1 MPIIQYGLAQTSIY
15 LSDTSGASAIWPT
28 SGFYL
33 ASLLIFGWRISPAI
47 FLAEIVGNSL
57 FYETASAIMLI
68 SLVDGT
74 EILILGFLI
83 QRWIGHH
90 QLLNRSQDFFKF
102 LVIVLGLTAISSTLA
117 TGVLCLHGISS
128 WSDFIAT
135 WRLWYVAIF
144 GGLTIVTPALLS
156 WAHWEN
162 RRQWGSLQ
170 VGEFALLLGATIGIS
185 SLSFW
190 QEYAFEYMT
199 LPLLMW
205 CAFRFRQQEST
216 LLVFVIDS
224 IAVFATRQ
232 GFGPFVREDLTQS
245 LILLQSF
252 ILVVGLTGYTLCAI
266 VNENRQA
273 ALKLTRANDE
283 LEQRVAE
290 RTSELAIAKEEADYA
305 NQAKSDFLASMS
317 HELRTPLNGILGY
330 AQILERSQ
338 LPSQKQRNGVNLIY
352 QCGSHLLDL
361 INEVLDLSK
370 IEARK
375 LELLPTPIYLPALLQ
390 SVVEM
395 CKVRAEGK
403 GIDFF
408 YRASSR
414 LPEGVTVD
422 DKRLRQVLLNLLG
435 NGIKFTDC
443 GSVALEVEVLEL
455 SETQVSLL
463 FQVIDTGMG
472 IAEEDLQKLFEAFEQ
487 VGDRKKQSEGTG
499 LGLAISQRIVGLMG
513 GTIAVKSK
521 LEEGSEFSFTLELPL
536 AKNWAQRQGTI
547 ETGDRIVGYQGD
559 RRRIL
564 IVDDRWENRAVL
576 SNLLEP
582 LDFMTVEAE
591 NGREGLEKLREWQ
604 PDLLITDLAMPVMD
618 GFEFIDHIRSMQD
631 LRHHKIVVSS
641 ASVSQVDQQ
650 QALNSGGDR
659 FLSKPVNVEELFAVI
674 SDCLDLEWLRETP
687 EPKSLIEDN
696 RQSQETTTSE
706 KRLPPLEYL
715 EELLGI
721 ARQADTM
728 GIGAKIATW
737 ESCYQEFAQ
746 PILKLA
752 NEFKIEEIEDL
763 LQQYSTPEVPNRE
776 IK

>member
-1 MPIIQYGLAQTSIY
+1 MSIY
-15 LSDTSGASAIWPT
+15 LSDTSEASAIWPT

-33 ASLLIFGWRISPAI
+33 ASLLIFGWRIWPAL

-57 FYETASAIMLI
+57 FYETASAIASI
-68 SLVDGT
+68 SLVDGS

-90 QLLNRSQDFFKF
+90 QLLDRSQDFFKF
-102 LVIVLGLTAISSTLA
+102 LAIVLGLTAISSTLA
-117 TGVLCLHGISS
+117 TGVLCLHGISP
-128 WSDFIAT
+128 WSDFMTT
-135 WRLWYVAIF
+135 WRLWYVAIL
-144 GGLTIVTPALLS
+144 GGSTIVTPALLS
-156 WAHWEN
+156 WAHWQN
-162 RRQWGSLQ
+162 RRRWGSLQ
-170 VGEFALLLGATIGIS
+170 IGEFALLLGTTIGIS
-185 SLSFW
+185 YLSFW
-190 QEYAFEYMT
+190 QSYAFEYMA
-199 LPLLMW
+199 LPILMW

-216 LLVFVIDS
+216 LLVFIIDG
-224 IAVFATRQ
+224 IAIVATRQ

-252 ILVVGLTGYTLCAI
+252 ILVVGLTGYMLCAI
-266 VNENRQA
+266 VSENRQA
-273 ALKLTRANDE
+273 ALELTKANDE

-290 RTSELAIAKEEADYA
+290 RTSELAIAKEEADRA

-375 LELLPTPIYLPALLQ
+375 LELLPTPIHLPSLLQ

-395 CKVRAEGK
+395 CKVRAESQ

-408 YRASSR
+408 YQASSR

-435 NGIKFTDC
+435 NGIKFTDS
-443 GSVALEVEVLEL
+443 GSVTLEVDVLDK
-455 SETQVSLL
+455 SETQVSLH
-463 FQVIDTGMG
+463 FQVIDTGTG

-487 VGDRKKQSEGTG
+487 VGDRQRQSEGTG
-499 LGLAISQRIVGLMG
+499 LGLAISQRIVELMG
-513 GTIAVKSK
+513 GAIEVKSE
-521 LEEGSEFSFTLELPL
+521 LGEGSEFSFTLELPL
-536 AKNWAQRQGTI
+536 AKDWAQRQGAI
-547 ETGDRIVGYQGD
+547 QRSDRIIGYQGE
-559 RRRIL
+559 RRTIL

-582 LDFMTVEAE
+582 LGFTTIEAE
-591 NGREGLEKLREWQ
+591 NGREGLAKLRELQ
-604 PDLLITDLAMPVMD
+604 PDLLVTDLAMPVMD
-618 GFEFIDHIRSMQD
+618 GVELIERIRSTQD
-631 LRHHKIVVSS
+631 LQHYKIVVSS
-641 ASVSQVDQQ
+641 ASVSYADQQ
-650 QALNSGGDR
+650 RALDSGGDR
-659 FLSKPVNVEELFAVI
+659 FLAKPVNAGELFAVI
-674 SDCLDLEWLRETP
+674 SDCLDLAWLHDTSELQLSTGSDRP
-687 EPKSLIEDN
+687 PHKD
-696 RQSQETTTSE
+696 TTSE
-706 KRLPPLEYL
+706 NLLPPLEYL
-715 EELLGI
+715 EELLAI

-728 GIGAKIATW
+728 GIGEKIATW

-746 PILKLA
+746 PILQLA

-763 LQQYSTPEVPNRE
+763 LQQYLTPEV
-776 IK
+776 